1 MSGDQGKTGCGV
13 MRDCYSH
20 VERFAV
26 MPRIIVTL
34 LFVIAVA
41 AQSASLRVDADG
53 IRPAMFA
60 AQANAWL
67 GDFADCDDDDQTIA
81 ARITLA
87 TGSLERF
94 IPLARRQQQNRAEK
108 FALDN
113 SPLYLLHAVWRI

>member
-1 MSGDQGKTGCGV
+1 
-13 MRDCYSH
+13 MRDCYSQ

-26 MPRIIVTL
+26 MPRIIITL

-41 AQSASLRVDADG
+41 AQSASIRVDADG
-53 IRPAMFA
+53 IRPPAVA

-67 GDFADCDDDDQTIA
+67 ADFADCDDDDRSIA
-81 ARITLA
+81 ARITLG

-94 IPLARRQQQNRAEK
+94 IPLAPRQRQNRAQK

-113 SPLYLLHAVWRI
+113 SPLYKLHAVWRI